1 MKKLLALALAMMM
14 VLSLAA
20 CGDSGSGNT
29 GNPNSDPG
37 TQESTPAGGESQE
50 PSGGD
55 TTGGTDL
62 SAYPADLNDWTGQN
76 FIDYFTA
83 AGVFTEG
90 NGRETWLQ
98 DHVDYWPETP
108 VSECAGYWDDDGLIL
123 IMIFTFDGSLPD
135 TTPEAA
141 SEMKNYIKENQALPE
156 DYMGMPIDHL
166 VGDVAFCYML
176 TTDDDVYNA
185 MDAAYNDLVS
195 AMGVTPDF

>member
-1 MKKLLALALAMMM
+1 MKKLLALFLAVMM

-20 CGDSGSGNT
+20 CADSGGGDT
-29 GNPNSDPG
+29 GNPNSDAG
-37 TQESTPAGGESQE
+37 TQESNPAGGGESKE
-50 PSGGD
+50 PSGG
-55 TTGGTDL
+55 GAL
-62 SAYPADLNDWTGQN
+62 SGYPADLNDWTGQN

-90 NGRETWLQ
+90 SGRESWLQ
-98 DHVDYWPETP
+98 DHADYWPETP
-108 VSECAGYWDDDGLIL
+108 VSEAVGYWDDDGLIL
-123 IMIFTFDGSLPD
+123 IMILTFDGSLPD

-141 SEMKNYIKENQALPE
+141 SDMKDYIRGNKMLPE
-156 DYMGMPIDHL
+156 DFGSFPIDHL

-185 MDAAYNDLVS
+185 MDAAYNDLVT

>member
-1 MKKLLALALAMMM
+1 MKKLLALFLAMMM

-20 CGDSGSGNT
+20 CSDSGSNPSA
-29 GNPNSDPG
+29 PNSDAG
-37 TQESTPAGGESQE
+37 TQESTPAGGEESQG
-50 PSGGD
+50 PADGD
-55 TTGGTDL
+55 TTGGVDL

-83 AGVFTEG
+83 AGVFAEG
-90 NGRETWLQ
+90 PGRESWLQ

>member
-1 MKKLLALALAMMM
+1 MKKLLALILAMMM

-20 CGDSGSGNT
+20 CSDSGSGNT

-37 TQESTPAGGESQE
+37 TQESTPSGGGESQD
-50 PSGGD
+50 PS
-55 TTGGTDL
+55 GGTDL
-62 SAYPADLNDWTGQN
+62 SAYPAALNDWTGQN

-90 NGRETWLQ
+90 AGRESWLQ
-98 DHVDYWPETP
+98 DHIDYWPETP
-108 VSECAGYWDDDGLIL
+108 VSECAGYWDDDSLIL
-123 IMIFTFDGSLPD
+123 IMIFLFDGSLPD

-141 SEMKNYIKENQALPE
+141 SEMKNYIKENKMLPE
-156 DYMGMPIDHL
+156 EYASFPVDHL

-185 MDAAYNDLVS
+185 MDAAYNDLVA

>member
-1 MKKLLALALAMMM
+1 MKKLLALFLAMMM

-20 CGDSGSGNT
+20 CADSGGGST
-29 GNPNSDPG
+29 GNPSSDPG
-37 TQESTPAGGESQE
+37 TQESAPAGGGESQE
-50 PSGGD
+50 PSGGV
-55 TTGGTDL
+55 DL
-62 SAYPADLNDWTGQN
+62 SAYPADLNDWTGQD

-83 AGVFTEG
+83 AGVFVEG

-98 DHVDYWPETP
+98 DHVDYWPGTP

-135 TTPEAA
+135 TTPEDANA
-141 SEMKNYIKENQALPE
+141 WKGSIRENQMLPE
-156 DYMGMPIDHL
+156 DFGSFPVDHL

>member
-20 CGDSGSGNT
+20 CGDTGSSPSA
-29 GNPNSDPG
+29 PNSDAG
-37 TQESTPAGGESQE
+37 TQESTPVGGEGSQE
-50 PSGGD
+50 PA
-55 TTGGTDL
+55 GGTDL
-62 SAYPADLNDWTGQN
+62 SAYPANLNDWTGQN

-90 NGRETWLQ
+90 AGRESWLQ
-98 DHVDYWPETP
+98 DHIDYWPETP
-108 VSECAGYWDDDGLIL
+108 VSECAGYWDDDSLIL
-123 IMIFTFDGSLPD
+123 IMIFIFDGSLPD

-141 SEMKNYIKENQALPE
+141 SEMKNYIKENKMLPE
-156 DYMGMPIDHL
+156 EYASFPVDHL